1 MPNPP
6 YNILQSIL
14 LVFSLILIVWT
25 VWYTHKKQRNSL
37 ERQLLIAFI
46 SFAILSILPILTIF
60 IWQMRNSV
68 TDQVGESFRVM
79 SISNSQRLG
88 EEIAQEVD
96 LLENL
101 SLEEE
106 FFARIAVTSET
117 ELTPLSAPER
127 NTILQ
132 DRNVQWVNNSN
143 PTFEEEIRTNVASE
157 QINVFLKNFPEHQQ
171 LLLTDRFGGLVATGG
186 TRPDRYYFGQAD
198 WWQNAWEEKYSD
210 NVFIRENEDARG
222 ESTLQIAFT
231 VEAPYTAVSRGVM
244 QSVIQLNHLQSLRE
258 ATLPEESS
266 GEILVVDTHG
276 EILYRSHPE
285 KLAQES
291 HFLDLSRINMDSDHN
306 DWQLRQGADGE
317 SYIYSSSALISPPDY
332 AELNDLGWTII
343 IQQQRKQALAIV
355 DQLTTLAFLAT
366 LLATV
371 MAILIGI
378 LIARWLS
385 KPIEDL
391 TAVTSDMAR
400 GNLGKKATPSGPI
413 EFQTLALSFNNMTDQ
428 LHTLLNDL
436 ELEVNERKQ
445 AEKQLKS
452 YTAELLRSNQELQD
466 FAYAASHDLQE
477 PLRKVRAFGSR
488 LESRY
493 ADVLDERG
501 LDYLS
506 RMQDAAD
513 RMQTLI
519 INLLDYSRVT
529 TQAQP
534 FAPINLNL
542 ILQNVLSDLETR
554 IEEVNGII
562 FADTLP
568 TIDAD
573 AVQIRQLLQNLI
585 SNALKF
591 HRDGVSPIIK
601 IKVQVQEA
609 ENQATI
615 AISDNG
621 IGFEDEFAERV
632 FALFQRLHGRSQYE
646 GTGIG
651 LAICRKIVNRHNGT
665 ITARSVPDEG
675 ATFTI
680 NLPIHQNTN

>member
-1 MPNPP
+1 MSTPPNS
-6 YNILQSIL
+6 ILQSIL
-14 LVFSLILIVWT
+14 LVFSLILIVWI

-46 SFAILSILPILTIF
+46 GFAILSIIPILTIF
-60 IWQMRNSV
+60 IWQMRNYV
-68 TDQVGESFRVM
+68 TDQVGESFHVM

-88 EEIAQEVD
+88 EEIAQEVN

-106 FFARIAVTSET
+106 FFARIAATSET
-117 ELTPLSAPER
+117 ELAPLPVTER
-127 NTILQ
+127 NNILQ
-132 DRNVQWVNNSN
+132 DRNQQWINNNN
-143 PTFEEEIRTNVASE
+143 PTFEEEIRTNIASE
-157 QINVFLKNFPEHQQ
+157 QINLFLKTFPEHQQ
-171 LLLTDRFGGLVATGG
+171 LLLTDRFGGLVAAGG
-186 TRPDRYYFGQAD
+186 TRPEKYYFGQAN

-210 NVFIRENEDARG
+210 NVFIRENETENGDA
-222 ESTLQIAFT
+222 TLQIAFT

-244 QSVIQLNHLQSLRE
+244 QSVIQLNHMQSLQE

-266 GEILVVDTHG
+266 GEVLVVDDYG
-276 EILYRSHPE
+276 KILYRSHPD
-285 KLAQES
+285 KLTQES
-291 HFLDLSRINMDSDHN
+291 YLVDLPLINMASDSNH
-306 DWQLRQGADGE
+306 WQLRQGADGE
-317 SYIYSSSALISPPDY
+317 SYIYSSSSLIPPPDY
-332 AELNDLGWTII
+332 AELNELGWTII
-343 IQQQRKQALAIV
+343 IQQQRKQALATM

-366 LLATV
+366 LVATV

-378 LIARWLS
+378 FIARWLS
-385 KPIEDL
+385 KPIENL
-391 TAVTSDMAR
+391 TAVTSDMAK
-400 GNLGKKATPSGPI
+400 GNLDTKAIPSGPI
-413 EFQTLALSFNNMTDQ
+413 EFQTLAISFNNMTDQ

-477 PLRKVRAFGSR
+477 PLRKVQTFGSR

-534 FAPINLNL
+534 FAPVNLNL

-554 IEEVNGII
+554 IEEVNGVI

-591 HRDGVSPIIK
+591 HREEVSPIIK
-601 IKVQVQEA
+601 IKVQVEKT

-621 IGFEDEFAERV
+621 IGFEDAFSERV
-632 FALFQRLHGRSQYE
+632 FALFQRLHGRSQFE

-665 ITARSVPDEG
+665 ITARGVPDEG
-675 ATFTI
+675 STFTI